1 MFLVKK
7 WVTPFLLPPGLF
19 VLFLVVAGLWCF
31 RRRSWTGTWV
41 SLMMGGLIWGLSVPP
56 TVDLLVGGLE
66 QEATLPKEI
75 RADVIVM
82 LGGAAYQNVADLSGR
97 GAPGPGTMERMVT
110 AARLYRRLQV
120 PIIVSGGRVFS
131 EADSVALLTKR
142 FLVDLGVPAAHI
154 LLEDRSRDTY
164 ENALYSKQICERHGF
179 QRPLVVTSGYHL
191 KRARLS
197 FEKVGLEVTPF
208 PCAMTT
214 YPGKVYN
221 WHHWL
226 PSATALAGTSAALHE
241 WLGLIYYRLRY

>member
-19 VLFLVVAGLWCF
+19 VLLLVVAGMWCI
-31 RRRSWTGTWV
+31 RRKFWIGAWI

-56 TVDLLVGGLE
+56 TVDLLAGGLE
-66 QEATLPKEI
+66 QAATLPKEL
-75 RADVIVM
+75 RADAIIM
-82 LGGAAYQNVADLSGR
+82 LGGAAYQAVPDLSGK

-120 PIIVSGGRVFS
+120 PIIVSGGRVFC
-131 EADSVALLTKR
+131 EGDSIAILTKR

-164 ENALYSKQICERHGF
+164 ENALYSKELCERHGF
-179 QRPLVVTSGYHL
+179 KKPLVVTSGYHL

-197 FEKVGLEVTPF
+197 FEKVGLEVTFF
-208 PCAMTT
+208 PCALTT
-214 YPGKVYN
+214 YPGKVYS

-241 WLGLIYYRLRY
+241 WLGLMYYRLRY